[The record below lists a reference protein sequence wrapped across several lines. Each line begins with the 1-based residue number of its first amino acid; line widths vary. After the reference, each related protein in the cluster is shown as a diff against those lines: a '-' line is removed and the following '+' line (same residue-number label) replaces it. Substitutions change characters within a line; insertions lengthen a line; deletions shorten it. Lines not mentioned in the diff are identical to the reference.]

1 MDLFDH
7 YFRTLRLL
15 LPKNEREDIIRELSE
30 EMHSQVADKEAA
42 LGRALNVAE
51 QGALLSQLGH
61 PLLTAAR
68 YRPQRHLVGPIL
80 FPYYWLLVKIAIA
93 LIIATQVM
101 GLIVLAAK
109 GSPLTQFDVM
119 AESMFS
125 NALKTVGWITL
136 LAAAAEFLLT
146 RSRVLERWT
155 PRLPSAQFHHVSK
168 TIDDALGTIPGAVD
182 RATRSKVAL
191 AKREP
196 TVSGFIV
203 ALVLSVWWLL
213 GLKFP
218 TLMFG
223 PAATDLSWGPAMNRL
238 YPILA
243 AAQLLTLIHHL
254 FRLTRPGDTTLNRV
268 SGALWLVTGMGFVY
282 LVASSNHQWLVW
294 NDAADARGTILGTF
308 IGQTVS
314 LAEFVNYTFSA
325 IFGAVAL
332 AAVIRALLALLHW
345 MSSSRHTAIHV

>member
-30 EMHSQVADKEAA
+30 EMHSQVAEKEAA
-42 LGRALNVAE
+42 LGRALNTAE

-109 GSPLTQFDVM
+109 GGPLMQFDVM

-155 PRLPSAQFHHVSK
+155 PRMAPSRASRLA
-168 TIDDALGTIPGAVD
+168 TTVD
-182 RATRSKVAL
+182 RALEAVPGPAARAVRTETVLSR
-191 AKREP
+191 REP
-196 TVSGFIV
+196 TISRFILSV
-203 ALVLSVWWLL
+203 AVSVWWLV
-213 GLKFP
+213 GLRYP
-218 TLMFG
+218 TIMFG
-223 PAATDLSWGPAMNRL
+223 SGASEVAWGPAMNRL
-238 YPILA
+238 YPVLVV
-243 AAQLLTLIHHL
+243 AQLLTLTNHFL
-254 FRLTRPGDTTLNRV
+254 RLKRPMDVASHRASSVLGF
-268 SGALWLVTGMGFVY
+268 VTGIAFIYV
-282 LVASSNHQWLVW
+282 VAWSDRQWLVW
-294 NDAADARGTILGTF
+294 NDAAGARNTMVDLFGR
-308 IGQTVS
+308 TVT
-314 LAEFVNYTFSA
+314 LPEFVNYTFSA
-325 IFGAVAL
+325 IFIAVAASL
-332 AAVIRALLALLHW
+332 VIRTILALAHRV
-345 MSSSRHTAIHV
+345 SGGRHSTAHA